1 MNQEKIGKFIQE
13 RRKIKKLTQE
23 ELAEKLGVNNRSI
36 SRWENGKCMPDL
48 SILKDLSKELD
59 ITINDLLNGEIV
71 DKEKYQETFEE
82 NTINLLCYIKNH
94 KDKLLSIFKILIN
107 SIFITSIIIIVL
119 FLLLV
124 VNAKCLIKEEYNS
137 RIMNVFNDKDLVF
150 EIASK
155 EGTLSQIARTIE
167 INNEKI
173 TYIFVTWNYTILE
186 KIQNNINDNY
196 GNNKTYLNDNNI
208 SSKFKVYYTLENFDD
223 IISSSEK
230 ELENIIKTSNL
241 IYEE

>member
-241 IYEE
+241 MYEE

>member
-124 VNAKCLIKEEYNS
+124 VNAKCLIKEDYNS

-241 IYEE
+241 MYEE

>member
-71 DKEKYQETFEE
+71 NKEKYQEAFEE

-241 IYEE
+241 MYEK

>member
-71 DKEKYQETFEE
+71 NKEKYQEAFEE

-186 KIQNNINDNY
+186 KIQNNINDNN

-241 IYEE
+241 MYEK